1 MRPQGCLMMIGKI
14 TKMQRREERKTL
26 GKLEEL
32 MVKKGTLE
40 KYHSHFNRFCEWA
53 EFNQVSLSTGFD
65 FDASAAMYI
74 EALWADGFGRAEGSY
89 LLAALQYMLPMLKH
103 QLNLSWRLM
112 KTWSKNELPTRA
124 VPLDAATV
132 VSFAGLFWV
141 WQEQELATGILV
153 AFDFFLRTGE
163 LFTLRRQ
170 HVEFFGSQASLQL
183 TQTKSTTYQI
193 HSERLL
199 AWDNLAIGALRFLAH
214 NKEPPALLVPSS
226 AARFR
231 TLWHKAVKFFQLTD
245 YYIQPY
251 SLRRGGATSAF
262 RAGVPFDTLL
272 LRGRWTH
279 QRTARIYLDEAL
291 QQSSLLS
298 FSGLA
303 QERLAWARQQ
313 FPLDRFAR
321 LGRVVGGWMFQ
332 ALGWFLGLG
341 FFETLWRW
349 VLQEEAFSPFQ
360 ILLLEAVKS
369 EACSSA

>member
-1 MRPQGCLMMIGKI
+1 MMIGKI
-14 TKMQRREERKTL
+14 SKMQRREERKTL

-53 EFNQVSLSTGFD
+53 EFNQVSLSTGFE

-112 KTWSKNELPTRA
+112 KTWHKNELPTRA

-132 VSFAGLFWV
+132 IGFAGLFWV

-199 AWDNLAIGALRFLAH
+199 AWDNLAIGALRFLAY
-214 NKEPPALLVPSS
+214 NKEPPALLVPFS

-231 TLWHKAVKFFQLTD
+231 TLWHKAVRFFHLSD

-262 RAGVPFDTLL
+262 RSGVPFDTLL

-298 FSGLA
+298 FSGLT

-321 LGRVVGGWMFQ
+321 LGRVVGG
-332 ALGWFLGLG
+332 
-341 FFETLWRW
+341 
-349 VLQEEAFSPFQ
+349 
-360 ILLLEAVKS
+360 
-369 EACSSA
+369 